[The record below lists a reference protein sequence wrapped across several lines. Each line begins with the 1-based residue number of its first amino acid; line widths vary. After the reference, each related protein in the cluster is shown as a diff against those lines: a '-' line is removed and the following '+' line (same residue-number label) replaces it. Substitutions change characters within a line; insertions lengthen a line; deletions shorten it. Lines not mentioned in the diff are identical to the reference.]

1 MSMLAFKTAM
11 TIDMFVT
18 FEAGLFALLAAR
30 RLGASPR
37 VALNLGRIG
46 IGLYAVSRVAQ
57 SVILFSLFK
66 GSHQRIGHS
75 PSYWMLSF
83 VAGALTLI
91 QTFTFFIYAPVLGK
105 LKAEVDAAENGGGSG
120 GGGGDGGVK
129 GAASGY
135 TLSAS
140 SVKGGG
146 GGASLLLPGAIT
158 SSSLPPLAPSPP
170 CCSPEAGERDSGSG
184 DSSNGSPQQS
194 SSALRRL
201 RLGSASSA
209 ASLDGSKKW

>member
-1 MSMLAFKTAM
+1 MLAFKTAM

-75 PSYWMLSF
+75 PSYWMLAF
-83 VAGALTLI
+83 VAGSLTLI

-105 LKAEVDAAENGGGSG
+105 LKAEVVAAENGGG
-120 GGGGDGGVK
+120 GDGGSGATSGK

-135 TLSAS
+135 ALAAS

-146 GGASLLLPGAIT
+146 ASLLPGAIT
-158 SSSLPPLAPSPP
+158 SSSSSLPPLAPSPS
-170 CCSPEAGERDSGSG
+170 CCSPEAGERDGSGSG
-184 DSSNGSPQQS
+184 SGNGSPQQQS